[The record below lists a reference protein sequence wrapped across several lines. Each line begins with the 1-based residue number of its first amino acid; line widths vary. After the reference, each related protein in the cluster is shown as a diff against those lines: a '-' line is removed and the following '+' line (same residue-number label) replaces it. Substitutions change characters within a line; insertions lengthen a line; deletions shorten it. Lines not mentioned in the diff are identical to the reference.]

1 MQVWHSEGAEV
12 LDGIDTLLVHSQA
25 DIEACCFESV
35 IISLIGVVQV
45 RHWEG
50 AEALDGIDTLL
61 VHLLADADNAA
72 ALESFA
78 AAPNEA
84 SADPTV
90 SHWQQSV

>member
-1 MQVWHSEGAEV
+1 M
-12 LDGIDTLLVHSQA
+12 
-25 DIEACCFESV
+25 
-35 IISLIGVVQV
+35 

-61 VHLLADADNAA
+61 VHLLADADSAA

-84 SADPTV
+84 RADPTV

>member
-1 MQVWHSEGAEV
+1 MTG
-12 LDGIDTLLVHSQA
+12 
-25 DIEACCFESV
+25 
-35 IISLIGVVQV
+35 LIGAVQV

-61 VHLLADADNAA
+61 VHLLADADSAA

-84 SADPTV
+84 RSDPTL

>member
-1 MQVWHSEGAEV
+1 M
-12 LDGIDTLLVHSQA
+12 
-25 DIEACCFESV
+25 
-35 IISLIGVVQV
+35 IIGLIGAVQV

-61 VHLLADADNAA
+61 VHLLADADSAA

-84 SADPTV
+84 RADPTV